1 MPNSI
6 KVERLQKELQRITNA
21 VFNGKIDD
29 PRLSGI
35 EITRVKISPD
45 LSFLKLY
52 FSDYNQELSENKTIE
67 LLNKSSGFIKKQ
79 IAGANIMRTIPQI
92 EFEYDNT
99 SKRVEKI
106 DQIFKKLE
114 AEKRNNDYYDDDSDN
129 EYYDDD
135 ELDDSDLDYDDSGEE
150 IGDDIDIEIEDIDED
165 E

>member
-1 MPNSI
+1 MNNI
-6 KVERLQKELQRITNA
+6 KIERLQKELQKLINA

-29 PRLSGI
+29 NRLNGI
-35 EITRVKISPD
+35 EITKVKVSPD
-45 LSFLKLY
+45 LSFLKIY
-52 FSDYNQELSENKTIE
+52 FTDFNQELPEKKILE
-67 LLNKSSGFIKKQ
+67 LLYKSSGFIKKQ